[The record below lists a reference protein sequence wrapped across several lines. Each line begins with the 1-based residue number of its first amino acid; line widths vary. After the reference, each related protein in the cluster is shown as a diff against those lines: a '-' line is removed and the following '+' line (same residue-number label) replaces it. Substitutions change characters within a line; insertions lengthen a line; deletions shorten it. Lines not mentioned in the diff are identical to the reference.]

1 MKPFAWARAGTIAA
15 AGVFISF
22 AAHAQV
28 VRIADEIRPGYG
40 EAYRGSYNAMPGR
53 SGPVDGG
60 EVMAAREVIGL
71 LRADGY
77 SPIGPAF
84 RRGWIYTVAVINPDG
99 DDGRLVVDAR
109 TGDPIRFI
117 PAMRM
122 DARMNEELDLM
133 YGPPGPPP
141 AAFASDM
148 RRAPRPPANI
158 PRVAKVPTTA
168 PHPQTAAKSAD
179 PAVPKSASIDP
190 KAAAP
195 APVTQASTTPVP
207 EAAKPEAKPAEAVT
221 AQASATTGQ
230 AAKSEATKPAESKP
244 PAQVALKPTQD
255 MPPVQP
261 LD

>member
-1 MKPFAWARAGTIAA
+1 MKPLAWARAGTIAA
-15 AGVFISF
+15 AGVFASF

-28 VRIADEIRPGYG
+28 VRIADEIRPDGG
-40 EAYRGSYNAMPGR
+40 AYRGSYNAMPGQP
-53 SGPVDGG
+53 GPADGG
-60 EVMAAREVIGL
+60 EIMAPREVIGL

-158 PRVAKVPTTA
+158 PRVAK
-168 PHPQTAAKSAD
+168 PHPQTAAKPAD
-179 PAVPKSASIDP
+179 APAPKSASVEP
-190 KAAAP
+190 KTAAP
-195 APVTQASTTPVP
+195 APVTQSSTT
-207 EAAKPEAKPAEAVT
+207 AAPDAVKPEAKPAEAVT
-221 AQASATTGQ
+221 AQA
-230 AAKSEATKPAESKP
+230 AKPEAPKPAESKP
-244 PAQVALKPTQD
+244 AQVELKPTQD